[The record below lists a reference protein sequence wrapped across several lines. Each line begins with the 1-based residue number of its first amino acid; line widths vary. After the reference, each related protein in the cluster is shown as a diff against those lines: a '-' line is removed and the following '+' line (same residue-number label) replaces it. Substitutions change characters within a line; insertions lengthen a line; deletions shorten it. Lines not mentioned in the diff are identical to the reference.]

1 VPLVKGIRYEQAGE
15 TKEAADCYM
24 HASQI
29 CDATDWQPLFRL
41 TLLCAESGQ
50 VNDAAQHAQVLLRT
64 QPDFH
69 FRTELE
75 KLVELA
81 G

>member
-1 VPLVKGIRYEQAGE
+1 
-15 TKEAADCYM
+15 M
-24 HASQI
+24 HASRI

-41 TLLCAESGQ
+41 TLLYAESGQ
-50 VNDAAQHAQVLLRT
+50 VTEAAQSAQVLLSA